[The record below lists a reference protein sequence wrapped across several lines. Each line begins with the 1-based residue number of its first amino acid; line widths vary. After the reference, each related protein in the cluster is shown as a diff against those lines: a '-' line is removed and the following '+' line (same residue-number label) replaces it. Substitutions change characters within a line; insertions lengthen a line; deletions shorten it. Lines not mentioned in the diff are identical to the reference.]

1 MRSRAA
7 FEGALGRGR
16 SSEVEAADRSLPRKL
31 RAGVAAL
38 NDPVGIPEA
47 RVQIFYVNRCFSHF
61 GALPNNCP
69 QPTYSTMMSVCRMLI
84 LFLFSAQNTDE
95 SSYSGGGPI
104 SQLMQNWGRLVVVM
118 GRRQLTV

>member
-1 MRSRAA
+1 
-7 FEGALGRGR
+7 
-16 SSEVEAADRSLPRKL
+16 
-31 RAGVAAL
+31 
-38 NDPVGIPEA
+38 
-47 RVQIFYVNRCFSHF
+47 
-61 GALPNNCP
+61 
-69 QPTYSTMMSVCRMLI
+69 MMSVCRMLI